1 MESVNEMV
9 VDMQYTLKLV
19 KKNMLSAQECA
30 KFCVDKDRTL
40 Q

>member
-9 VDMQYTLKLV
+9 VDMQYTLKIV
-19 KKNMLSAQECA
+19 KNMLSAQERA